1 MGSIGRALSCLALLV
16 LLAPRV
22 CLGEERIDG
31 QVLSSGQPVKQAVVR
46 IQGRETSVLSD
57 DKGNFTLLLASHP
70 AGSIYVSAGHEG
82 FYNNR
87 VLWKPGIPAI
97 IDLTP
102 LPNQDNASYDWQE
115 PKPNSAQAD
124 NCGNCHTEIY
134 QQWSRD
140 AHSAVASNPI
150 LMTMYTGADAEGHP
164 NQGPG
169 YRRDWND
176 FGNCSTCHAPTAA
189 LANEMKANLQQLE
202 PKQQEGVL
210 CDFCHKIQSVP
221 EAGSS
226 PNVGDL
232 QFLRPVSG
240 NKLLFGPF
248 PDATFPEEIPDFSYS
263 PLFKSSRLCA
273 SCHEGQ
279 FWGVPAYET
288 FSEWAQSR
296 YARAGIQCQGCHM
309 RPTGMMDHFTDVE
322 KGGKIRNP
330 ATIAYH
336 GMMGLDRDEFIREA
350 VDMKISTSVDNGLL
364 TVKVTIANA
373 TAGHKFPTGQPMR
386 NAIFT
391 VEATDQ
397 SGKPLRLVYGE
408 RVPIWGGSGKDPN
421 DYAGLPGKGF
431 AKVLETLSEYQKV
444 TIVSEKQSLAE
455 FPAPMWRKTRIKSD
469 NRIAPDGEDES
480 TYVFLIPSGAQKI
493 QLNSRLVYRRAFKPL
508 TDAKHWGLSDLVLS
522 AKHLAL
528 TPGEGRVIESRSEP
542 ADPKSCLMEK
552 GCGAR
557 ISVSAI
563 APAGRSSLR

>member
-1 MGSIGRALSCLALLV
+1 MGIGRALSCLALLV
-16 LLAPRV
+16 SLAPGL

-31 QVLSSGQPVKQAVVR
+31 QVLSSGQPIKQAVVR
-46 IQGRETSVLSD
+46 IQGRDTSVLSD
-57 DKGNFTLLLASHP
+57 EKGNFTLSLASHP
-70 AGSIYVSAGHEG
+70 AGSVYVSAGHEG

-87 VLWKPGIPAI
+87 VLWKPGAPVI

-102 LPNQDNASYDWQE
+102 LPDQDNSSYDWQE

-124 NCGNCHTEIY
+124 NCGNCHTEIFR
-134 QQWSRD
+134 QWSHD
-140 AHSAVASNPI
+140 AHGEAASNPI
-150 LMTMYTGADAEGHP
+150 MMTMYTGADAQGHP

-189 LANEMKANLQQLE
+189 FANEMMANMQQLE

-221 EAGSS
+221 EAGAS
-226 PNVGDL
+226 PNVVDL
-232 QFLRPVSG
+232 HFLRPVSG
-240 NKLLFGPF
+240 KKLLFGPIS
-248 PDATFPEEIPDFSYS
+248 DATFPEEVPDFSYS

-273 SCHEGQ
+273 SCHEGE

-296 YARAGIQCQGCHM
+296 YAKAGIQCQGCHM
-309 RPTGMMDHFTDVE
+309 RPTGTMDHFTDVE

-336 GMMGLDRDEFIREA
+336 GMMGLDRDEFIRQA
-350 VDMKISTSVDNGLL
+350 VDMKISTAVDNGLL
-364 TVKVTIANA
+364 TVKVSIANA
-373 TAGHKFPTGQPMR
+373 AAGHKFPTGQPMR
-386 NAIFT
+386 NAILT
-391 VEATDQ
+391 VEASDE
-397 SGKPLRLVYGE
+397 SGKPLRLVSGE
-408 RVPIWGGSGKDPN
+408 RVPIWGGSGKAAN

-444 TIVSEKQSLAE
+444 TIVSETQSLAE

-480 TYVFLIPSGAQKI
+480 AYVFLVPAGVQKV
-493 QLNSRLVYRRAFKPL
+493 QLVSRLVYRRAFKPL
-508 TDAKHWGLSDLVLS
+508 TDAKHWDLSDLLLS

-528 TPGEGRVIESRSEP
+528 APGDGRVIESRSEP
-542 ADPKSCLMEK
+542 DNSKSCDPATVCAPSM
-552 GCGAR
+552 
-557 ISVSAI
+557 SVSASV
-563 APAGRSSLR
+563 PAGRSSRR